1 MVMGKI
7 EVNLLEEG
15 RERLSDLL
23 YVDDLVLCAEKE
35 GDMKVMVVRFGEICR
50 IRGLKDNADKS
61 NAMVLGGE
69 EGLECEVRGD
79 GVCFV

>member
-35 GDMKVMVVRFGEICR
+35 EDMKVMVVRFVEICR
-50 IRGLKDNADKS
+50 IRGLKDNADKN

-69 EGLECEVRGD
+69 EGLECKVRGD